1 MTAGES
7 AREVARRSRQ
17 RHGRDTTWARN
28 FDRGADGEERTAA
41 ALTGLPA
48 GDWTVV
54 HDVRWP
60 GRQRAN
66 LDHVVVGPGGVF
78 VIDSK
83 QWSGRVVTAGGELRQ
98 NGRRRTKAVEG
109 AVAQADSL
117 RSVVRDLDPRLV
129 VPVLCLVG
137 QGPVRDRLGEVL
149 VASPETIVQ
158 VLTSGERVL
167 PDPHRRRLAGRLQR
181 ELPSVVM
188 PRPRGARRTR
198 ARDVVL
204 PPPTMALR
212 PPRQPRQARRPR
224 RTRVRHGR
232 GGWGGL
238 AALLPVLG
246 VLLALVVTTQTDL
259 LQRLV
264 DRGVQRQLGPT
275 VAAPGE
281 AAAVRGTST
290 VPDLRVTVN
299 DVARAVPRAGPP
311 PRGERLWA
319 AYVVV
324 RNTGDRAH
332 RPPASYLPDLRDSAG
347 MSYAATP
354 VEVRRGRSLDPA
366 RTLRPG
372 RAVEGYVVWSLPR
385 GASPATV
392 VLRGAART
400 VSWGPVAG

>member
-7 AREVARRSRQ
+7 ARETARRSRE
-17 RHGRDTTWARN
+17 RHGRDTAWSRS

-78 VIDSK
+78 VVDSK
-83 QWSGRVVTAGGELRQ
+83 HWTGRVATGGGELRQ

-137 QGPVRDRLGEVL
+137 QGTVQDRVGEVRI
-149 VASPETIVQ
+149 ATPETLVE
-158 VLTSGERVL
+158 VLTSVERVL
-167 PDPHRRRLAGRLQR
+167 PDTDRRRLAGRLQR
-181 ELPSVVM
+181 ELPSVVT
-188 PRPRGARRTR
+188 PRTGRHGGSRTR
-198 ARDVVL
+198 SRDVVL
-204 PPPTMALR
+204 PTSTMALR
-212 PPRQPRQARRPR
+212 PPRQPQPPR
-224 RTRVRHGR
+224 RTRVTRGRRGR
-232 GGWGGL
+232 GGV
-238 AALLPVLG
+238 ATLLPVIG
-246 VLLALVVTTQTDL
+246 ILLALVVMTQTDL
-259 LQRLV
+259 LPRLV
-264 DRGVQRQLGPT
+264 DRGLQRQFGPT
-275 VAAPGE
+275 VASPGE
-281 AAAVRGTST
+281 GVSVPGTST
-290 VPDLRVTVN
+290 VPDLRVTVH
-299 DVARAVPRAGPP
+299 DVARVAPRAGPP

-324 RNTGDRAH
+324 RNTGDRPH

-347 MSYAATP
+347 MSHAATP
-354 VEVRRGRSLDPA
+354 VAVRRGRSLDPA
-366 RTLRPG
+366 TVLRPG
-372 RAVEGYVVWSLPR
+372 TAVEGYVVWSLPR
-385 GASPATV
+385 GASPASV
-392 VLRGAART
+392 VLRGAGHT
-400 VSWGPVAG
+400 VSWEPGVG